1 MREVSRLLFFE
12 KENLEGARR
21 ALRVRALSPG
31 WRGSLEERLVA
42 AVDEHDARP

>member
-1 MREVSRLLFFE
+1 LLFFE

-31 WRGSLEERLVA
+31 WRDSFEERLMKA
-42 AVDEHDARP
+42 GATDGHDVTP